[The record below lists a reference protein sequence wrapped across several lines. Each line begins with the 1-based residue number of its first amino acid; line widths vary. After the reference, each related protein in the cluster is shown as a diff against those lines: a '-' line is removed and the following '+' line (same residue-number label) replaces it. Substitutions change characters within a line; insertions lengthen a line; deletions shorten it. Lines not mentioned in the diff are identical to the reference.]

1 MIRSL
6 STIKIL
12 QKILV
17 AFTSIYNTW
26 KSFIGLEMGCSD
38 FKIFQEGRRRRRSSI
53 QYTASSRVKLCQLAI
68 SLNMLSSPCYHF
80 YSFLSLFSTLVWLK
94 HPFQWKISPTA
105 VFQCKCISIQ
115 FWDIR
120 TFCPLGHKF
129 IFGNTRTF

>member
-17 AFTSIYNTW
+17 AFTSIYNTC

-94 HPFQWKISPTA
+94 HPFQGKISPTA
-105 VFQCKCISIQ
+105 VFQCKCSSIQ
-115 FWDIR
+115 FGDIR

>member
-12 QKILV
+12 QKILI
-17 AFTSIYNTW
+17 AFPSIYNTC

-53 QYTASSRVKLCQLAI
+53 QYTASSGVNLCQLAI

-120 TFCPLGHKF
+120 SFCPLGHKF

>member
-1 MIRSL
+1 MIRLL
-6 STIKIL
+6 STIKNL

-17 AFTSIYNTW
+17 AFTSICNTC
-26 KSFIGLEMGCSD
+26 KSFIGLEMSCSD
-38 FKIFQEGRRRRRSSI
+38 FKIFQEGRGRRRSSI

-94 HPFQWKISPTA
+94 HPFQGKISPTA
-105 VFQCKCISIQ
+105 VFQCKCSSIK
-115 FWDIR
+115 FGDIR

>member
-12 QKILV
+12 QKILI
-17 AFTSIYNTW
+17 AFPSIYNTC

-53 QYTASSRVKLCQLAI
+53 QYTASSGVKLCQLAI

-115 FWDIR
+115 FWDI
-120 TFCPLGHKF
+120 TSFCPLGHKF